1 MGWSKQNLIDKAY
14 EQIGLAS
21 YVFDISPEM
30 YKSALMSLDSMM
42 ALWSIQG
49 IRPGPYPLPTSPAN
63 SNLADDS
70 NLPDWANRA
79 VFMRLGIDLASER
92 GKPVSTQLLSNA
104 DIAYNAMLTEL
115 AKSEEMEFPPGTLA
129 GAGNRRWGYTGR
141 VFLGSDRSGLAL
153 TLHGKGKNQ

>member
-30 YKSALMSLDSMM
+30 YQSALMSLDSMM

-49 IRPGPYPLPTSPAN
+49 IRLGYPLPTKPEN

-70 NLPDWANRA
+70 SLPDWANQA
-79 VFMRLGIDLASER
+79 VFMKLGILLASER
-92 GKPVSTQLLSNA
+92 NKPVTPQLLSNA
-104 DIAYNAMLTEL
+104 DIAWNAMLVQL
-115 AKSEEMEFPPGTLA
+115 AKDNVMEFPPGTLA
-129 GAGNRRWGYTGR
+129 GAGNRRWGSTGR
-141 VFLGSDRSGLAL
+141 AFLGHHCGGLDL
-153 TLHGKGKNQ
+153 TLHGKRKGQ

>member
-30 YKSALMSLDSMM
+30 YQSALMSLDSMI
-42 ALWSIQG
+42 ATWSIQG
-49 IRPGPYPLPTSPAN
+49 VRPGPYPLPTKPEN

-70 NLPDWANRA
+70 NLPDWANQA
-79 VFMRLGIDLASER
+79 VFMKLGILLASER
-92 GKPVSTQLLSNA
+92 NKPLTPQLLSNA
-104 DIAYNAMLTEL
+104 DIAYNAMLTQL
-115 AKSEEMEFPPGTLA
+115 SKDNVMQFPPGTLA
-129 GAGNRRWGYTGR
+129 GAGNRRWGATGR
-141 VFLGSDRSGLAL
+141 IFLGSDSGGLAL